1 MKKFARRNTMT
12 RENYNHGGKY
22 KCLLWWRIG
31 SRTQIR
37 RRKKHLMFDCA
48 YNLIICCM
56 SLCTNFPVYSNC
68 PAKCHIL
75 WYVLLLVVRMTL
87 YNLHYRLCHISVIP
101 QTIQST
107 HIRLSVGQWDTTNSV
122 RQNDTQR
129 KKRQFTYFWH
139 PIFPLGITLSYLNQW
154 QIVWII
160 T

>member
-1 MKKFARRNTMT
+1 M
-12 RENYNHGGKY
+12 
-22 KCLLWWRIG
+22 RITITVANSSVYCG
-31 SRTQIR
+31 EELVQGHRFDDE
-37 RRKKHLMFDCA
+37 KKHLMFDCA

-139 PIFPLGITLSYLNQW
+139 PIFPLGITLSHLNPW
-154 QIVWII
+154 
-160 T
+160 

>member
-1 MKKFARRNTMT
+1 
-12 RENYNHGGKY
+12 
-22 KCLLWWRIG
+22 
-31 SRTQIR
+31 
-37 RRKKHLMFDCA
+37 MFDCA

-107 HIRLSVGQWDTTNSV
+107 HIRLSVGQWGTTNSV
-122 RQNDTQR
+122 RQNDTQKEETIYIFLTSNISSR
-129 KKRQFTYFWH
+129 DYFISFE
-139 PIFPLGITLSYLNQW
+139 PMIDIFDNYIISLHGIL
-154 QIVWII
+154 IV
-160 T
+160 

>member
-1 MKKFARRNTMT
+1 MT

-75 WYVLLLVVRMTL
+75 RYVLLLVVRMTL

-129 KKRQFTYFWH
+129 KKRQFVFVRDLMDEVMNGSDSW
-139 PIFPLGITLSYLNQW
+139 NQTVQKPRKELTVNRQTNW
-154 QIVWII
+154 
-160 T
+160 